1 MDTPKIVSRQEWL
14 KARKAFLA
22 KEKAFTKERDRL
34 TAARRALPLVEITKD
49 YRFQTASGDQG
60 LADLFG
66 PHIQLIIQHFMFG
79 PDWEEGCPS
88 CSFWADNFNGIDAHL
103 AARDTAFAAVSNA
116 SLEKLLAY
124 RNRLGWTFNW
134 ASAAGSTFSADFG
147 VSFHDGDG
155 PDGQGY
161 NYTGKV
167 FGEEMPG
174 VSVFLRLPDGTLCHS
189 YSTYAR
195 GLDMLNAAYHLLDLT
210 PKGRDEDNLDFTMA
224 WIRRR
229 DRYA

>member
-34 TAARRALPLVEITKD
+34 SAARRALPLVKIAKD
-49 YRFQTASGDQG
+49 YRFQTASGDQS

-66 PHIQLIIQHFMFG
+66 PHSQLIIYHFMFG

-116 SLEKLLAY
+116 PLEKLLAY
-124 RNRLGWTFNW
+124 RDRLGWSFNW
-134 ASAAGSTFSADFG
+134 ASAAGSAFSADFG

-155 PDGQGY
+155 ADGQGY

-174 VSVFLRLPDGTLCHS
+174 VCVFLRLPDGTLCHS

-195 GLDMLNAAYHLLDLT
+195 GLDMLNAAYHFLDLT

-229 DRYA
+229 DQYA